1 MATPPFTLLP
11 PNLSA
16 PVHTAPPR
24 HCVYSSDPSAHVIS
38 NNQTKFYF
46 YSTSSPAV
54 TEQRFIS
61 KSFENQ
67 TTPNN
72 ILPPINTSTNIVTGF
87 NTSGN
92 SNLHFSNNVMVSPQL
107 RGRHSPSFARPRL
120 EVRRSSEPNYH
131 IMEYGTSESSPL
143 SAGSFTPPSTLN
155 RFTLQQQ
162 DTIQQQFNLQQ
173 KLGHMNLSTAP
184 PAKTIMQQMR
194 RRPSTLS
201 QILQSNDDDYRKDR
215 QPIEQINIK
224 RPRFDDRR
232 EKGDRDSEDG
242 DSNGSCNNICQES
255 SGITPC
261 LSSLH
266 IVPTTNAM
274 SSSKSS
280 PVTTNDSSDTG
291 SMLGEQVPQQQILRQ
306 NKGLR
311 HFSKQVCDK
320 VELKGVT
327 TYNEVADELAE
338 DFAAQMSEHGSGQ
351 KVDQKNIRRRVYDA
365 LNVLMAMDIIAKDK
379 KEIRWLGLP
388 GQKNGANSAKS
399 SVTTDAEIERQK
411 SELRELER
419 LNRRLCKQVD
429 EAKVVFQDKLARHLH
444 IRNLVKRNKRH
455 NPYRVSNN
463 KLKSEKELHLPF
475 KLLHCPRGTTIE
487 CQNGQDGF
495 SQILSFHPHQPTILE
510 DAHILQHIGMDK
522 ISPEDMQQWVN
533 PEHLKWIVTKQGDD
547 GDYRISCAQ

>member
-1 MATPPFTLLP
+1 MATPPFILP
-11 PNLSA
+11 PNISA
-16 PVHTAPPR
+16 SVHTAPPTPNVVMPPPPPR
-24 HCVYSSDPSAHVIS
+24 HSVYSSDPRAHLISAS
-38 NNQTKFYF
+38 NYF
-46 YSTSSPAV
+46 QLYSTSSPAA
-54 TEQRFIS
+54 TEQRFV

-67 TTPNN
+67 ATSN
-72 ILPPINTSTNIVTGF
+72 ILPPINTSTNVVTGF

-92 SNLHFSNNVMVSPQL
+92 NNLLFSNNMLVSPHGERL
-107 RGRHSPSFARPRL
+107 SPSITSSRPRL
-120 EVRRSSEPNYH
+120 EIRRSSEPTYH
-131 IMEYGTSESSPL
+131 MEYATSESSSP
-143 SAGSFTPPSTLN
+143 FTSTS
-155 RFTLQQQ
+155 RFTQQ
-162 DTIQQQFNLQQ
+162 DTIQNFNLQQ
-173 KLGHMNLSTAP
+173 KLGHMKLSTAS

-201 QILQSNDDDYRKDR
+201 QILHDDYRKER
-215 QPIEQINIK
+215 QPIEQNNIK
-224 RPRFDDRR
+224 RPKFDDRR
-232 EKGDRDSEDG
+232 EDGNRDGEDG
-242 DSNGSCNNICQES
+242 DSSNNCNNVCQES
-255 SGITPC
+255 RGITPC
-261 LSSLH
+261 LSPLQ

-274 SSSKSS
+274 SSSSKGS

-320 VELKGVT
+320 VESKGVT

-338 DFAAQMSEHGSGQ
+338 DFAAQVTEHGGVQ

-388 GQKNGANSAKS
+388 GQKNGVNSATS
-399 SVTTDAEIERQK
+399 SATTDAEIERQK

-419 LNRRLCKQVD
+419 LNRRLSKQVD
-429 EAKVVFQDKLARHLH
+429 EAKVAFQDKLARHLH

-455 NPYRVSNN
+455 NPYRVTNN

-475 KLLHCPRGTTIE
+475 RLLHCPRGTTIE
-487 CQNGQDGF
+487 HHNGQDGF

-510 DAHILQHIGMDK
+510 DTHILQYIGMDK
-522 ISPEDMQQWVN
+522 ISLDDIQQWVN
-533 PEHLKWIVTKQGDD
+533 PEHLKWIVTKQCED
-547 GDYRISCAQ
+547 GDYRIRCAQ

>member
-1 MATPPFTLLP
+1 MATPPFILQ

-16 PVHTAPPR
+16 SVHTAPPTPNVVVPPPPPR
-24 HCVYSSDPSAHVIS
+24 HCVYSSDPRAHLISA
-38 NNQTKFYF
+38 NNTQPKFYF
-46 YSTSSPAV
+46 QVYSSSSPAA

-72 ILPPINTSTNIVTGF
+72 ILPPINTSANVV
-87 NTSGN
+87 NSLGN
-92 SNLHFSNNVMVSPQL
+92 NNLQFSVPQF
-107 RGRHSPSFARPRL
+107 RGSHSPSLVSARPRL
-120 EVRRSSEPNYH
+120 EIRRSSEPNYH

-143 SAGSFTPPSTLN
+143 PAGSFTSPSTLN
-155 RFTLQQQ
+155 RFTLQQ
-162 DTIQQQFNLQQ
+162 DIHQQQFNLQQ

-184 PAKTIMQQMR
+184 PTKTIMQQMR

-201 QILQSNDDDYRKDR
+201 QILQSNEEDYRKDR
-215 QPIEQINIK
+215 QPIDQINIK

-232 EKGDRDSEDG
+232 EEGDRDSEG
-242 DSNGSCNNICQES
+242 SESNGSCNNVCQES
-255 SGITPC
+255 
-261 LSSLH
+261 LSPLH
-266 IVPTTNAM
+266 IVPAINAM
-274 SSSKSS
+274 SSSSKGS
-280 PVTTNDSSDTG
+280 PVTPNDSSDAG

-320 VELKGVT
+320 VELKGMT

-338 DFAAQMSEHGSGQ
+338 DFAAQMSENGGGQ

-388 GQKNGANSAKS
+388 GQKNGANSANS
-399 SVTTDAEIERQK
+399 SATTDAEIERQK

-429 EAKVVFQDKLARHLH
+429 EAKVAFQDKLARHLH

-487 CQNGQDGF
+487 CQNGQDG
-495 SQILSFHPHQPTILE
+495 
-510 DAHILQHIGMDK
+510 
-522 ISPEDMQQWVN
+522 
-533 PEHLKWIVTKQGDD
+533 
-547 GDYRISCAQ
+547 

>member
-1 MATPPFTLLP
+1 
-11 PNLSA
+11 
-16 PVHTAPPR
+16 
-24 HCVYSSDPSAHVIS
+24 
-38 NNQTKFYF
+38 
-46 YSTSSPAV
+46 
-54 TEQRFIS
+54 
-61 KSFENQ
+61 
-67 TTPNN
+67 
-72 ILPPINTSTNIVTGF
+72 
-87 NTSGN
+87 
-92 SNLHFSNNVMVSPQL
+92 
-107 RGRHSPSFARPRL
+107 
-120 EVRRSSEPNYH
+120 
-131 IMEYGTSESSPL
+131 
-143 SAGSFTPPSTLN
+143 
-155 RFTLQQQ
+155 
-162 DTIQQQFNLQQ
+162 
-173 KLGHMNLSTAP
+173 
-184 PAKTIMQQMR
+184 
-194 RRPSTLS
+194 
-201 QILQSNDDDYRKDR
+201 
-215 QPIEQINIK
+215 
-224 RPRFDDRR
+224 
-232 EKGDRDSEDG
+232 
-242 DSNGSCNNICQES
+242 
-255 SGITPC
+255 
-261 LSSLH
+261 
-266 IVPTTNAM
+266 M
-274 SSSKSS
+274 SSSSKGS
-280 PVTTNDSSDTG
+280 PVTPNDSSDAG

-388 GQKNGANSAKS
+388 GQKNGANSATS
-399 SVTTDAEIERQK
+399 SATTDAEIERQK

-419 LNRRLCKQVD
+419 LNRRLSKQVD
-429 EAKVVFQDKLARHLH
+429 EAKVAFQDKLARHLH

-463 KLKSEKELHLPF
+463 KLKSEKELYLPF
-475 KLLHCPRGTTIE
+475 RLLHCPRGTTIE

-510 DAHILQHIGMDK
+510 DAHILQYIGMDK